1 MQLTRHNMNLTHFTS
16 RKRYIK
22 DPETGEVVETRYD
35 RLLIGLRVQGR
46 EWLESHYGDT
56 DRVVTVFML
65 GDKNVIF
72 TYGKNDRV
80 MYVNRNAGAQAM
92 EYAHFWATQNDCEM
106 EFVND
111 LPTAVKTR
119 PQVTRTA
126 KTMEDLLDAT
136 AIESSID
143 CGL

>member
-1 MQLTRHNMNLTHFTS
+1 MLLTRHNMNLTHFAS

-22 DPETGEVVETRYD
+22 DADTGEVVETRYD
-35 RLLIGLRVQGR
+35 RLLIGLRVEGR
-46 EWLESHYGDT
+46 EWLESHYADT
-56 DRVVTVFML
+56 ERVVTVFML

-72 TYGKNDRV
+72 TYGKNDSV

-92 EYAHFWATQNDCEM
+92 EYAHYWATHNDCEM

-111 LPTAVKTR
+111 LPTAVKAR

-136 AIESSID
+136 AIESRID

>member
-1 MQLTRHNMNLTHFTS
+1 MNLTHFAS

-80 MYVNRNAGAQAM
+80 MSVNRNAGAQAM
-92 EYAHFWATQNDCEM
+92 EYAHYWATQNDCEM
-106 EFVND
+106 EFVDD

-119 PQVTRTA
+119 NTGTRSVR
-126 KTMEDLLDAT
+126 TMEDLLDAT
-136 AIESSID
+136 AVESRID

>member
-1 MQLTRHNMNLTHFTS
+1 MQLTRHNMNLTHFAS

-22 DPETGEVVETRYD
+22 DPETGEVVETWYD

-56 DRVVTVFML
+56 DRIVTVFML

-92 EYAHFWATQNDCEM
+92 EYAHYWSTQNDCEM

-111 LPTAVKTR
+111 LPTAVKAR

-136 AIESSID
+136 AVESRID

>member
-1 MQLTRHNMNLTHFTS
+1 MLLTRHNMNLTHFAS

-35 RLLIGLRVQGR
+35 RLLIGLRVEGR
-46 EWLESHYGDT
+46 EWLESHYADT
-56 DRVVTVFML
+56 ERVVSVFML

-72 TYGKNDRV
+72 AYGKNDRT

-92 EYAHFWATQNDCEM
+92 EYAHYWATKNDCEM
-106 EFVND
+106 EFVD
-111 LPTAVKTR
+111 DFPTAVKARAT
-119 PQVTRTA
+119 VTRSA

-136 AIESSID
+136 AIESRID

>member
-1 MQLTRHNMNLTHFTS
+1 MQLTRHNMNLTHFAS

-46 EWLESHYGDT
+46 KWLESHYGNT

-65 GDKNVIF
+65 GNKNVIF

-80 MYVNRNAGAQAM
+80 MYVNCNAGAQAM
-92 EYAHFWATQNDCEM
+92 EYAHYWSTQNDCEI

-111 LPTAVKTR
+111 LPTATKAR

-136 AIESSID
+136 AIESSVD

>member
-1 MQLTRHNMNLTHFTS
+1 MNLTHFAS

-22 DPETGEVVETRYD
+22 EPETGKVVATKYD

-46 EWLESHYGDT
+46 EWLESHYDDT

-92 EYAHFWATQNDCEM
+92 EYAHYWATQNDCEI
-106 EFVND
+106 EFVSD
-111 LPTAVKTR
+111 LPTADKARRT
-119 PQVTRTA
+119 VTRTA
-126 KTMEDLLDAT
+126 KTMEDLLDAR
-136 AIESSID
+136 ALESSID

>member
-1 MQLTRHNMNLTHFTS
+1 MLLTRNNMNLTHFAS

-22 DPETGEVVETRYD
+22 DPETGEVLETRYD

-46 EWLESHYGDT
+46 DWLESHYADT
-56 DRVVTVFML
+56 ERVVTVFML

-72 TYGKNDRV
+72 AYGKNDRV

-92 EYAHFWATQNDCEM
+92 EYAHYWATQNDCEM

-111 LPTAVKTR
+111 LPTAVKAR
-119 PQVTRTA
+119 PQVTRSA

-136 AIESSID
+136 AIESRID

>member
-1 MQLTRHNMNLTHFTS
+1 MQLTRHNMNLTHFAS

-56 DRVVTVFML
+56 DRIVTVFML

-92 EYAHFWATQNDCEM
+92 EYAHYWSTQNDCEM

-111 LPTAVKTR
+111 LPTAVKAR

-136 AIESSID
+136 AVESRID

>member
-1 MQLTRHNMNLTHFTS
+1 MLLTRHNMNLTHFAS

-22 DPETGEVVETRYD
+22 DPDTGEVVETRYD
-35 RLLIGLRVQGR
+35 RLLIGLRVEGR
-46 EWLESHYGDT
+46 EWLESHYADT
-56 DRVVTVFML
+56 ERVVTVFML

-92 EYAHFWATQNDCEM
+92 EYAHYWATHNDCEM

-111 LPTAVKTR
+111 LPTAVKAR

-136 AIESSID
+136 AIESRID

>member
-1 MQLTRHNMNLTHFTS
+1 MQLTRHNMNLTHFAS

-92 EYAHFWATQNDCEM
+92 EYAHYWATQNDCEM
-106 EFVND
+106 EFVDD

-119 PQVTRTA
+119 NTGTRSVR
-126 KTMEDLLDAT
+126 TMEDLLDAT
-136 AIESSID
+136 AVESRID

>member
-136 AIESSID
+136 AVESSID

>member
-1 MQLTRHNMNLTHFTS
+1 MILTRHNMNLTHFAS

-46 EWLESHYGDT
+46 EWLESHYADS
-56 DRVVTVFML
+56 DRVVSVFML

-80 MYVNRNAGAQAM
+80 MYVNRNAGSQAM
-92 EYAHFWATQNDCEM
+92 EYAHYWATQNDCEI
-106 EFVND
+106 EFVDD

-119 PQVTRTA
+119 NAGTRSA

-136 AIESSID
+136 AVESRID